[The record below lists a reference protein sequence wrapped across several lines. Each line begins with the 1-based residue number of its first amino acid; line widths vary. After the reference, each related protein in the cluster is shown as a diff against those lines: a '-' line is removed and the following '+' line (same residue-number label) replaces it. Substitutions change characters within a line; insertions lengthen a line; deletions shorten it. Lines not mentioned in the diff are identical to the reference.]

1 MILLTASQ
9 RYDYVVSWCI
19 GHRTMKETQ
28 AQGSGAGWSQVMLGL
43 IASNAQANLDA
54 VVHASWWISSPVVSL
69 KIGLII
75 SFTLL
80 PLSSGCPFVWPTGH
94 VTFITIF
101 LSVQTPST
109 SPLIATHVV
118 LLLACP
124 FLLTNI
130 LMRCDHISN
139 MAMSFIW
146 SALVDISFGTCMT
159 PWPSLRSAD
168 KGTCLPHVSECK
180 TCFIYSPTS

>member
-1 MILLTASQ
+1 MASFSASNQREFSFRGAFGMILLTASQ

-109 SPLIATHVV
+109 STHSNSCCSAVS
-118 LLLACP
+118 LS
-124 FLLTNI
+124 
-130 LMRCDHISN
+130 ISPHKHPH
-139 MAMSFIW
+139 
-146 SALVDISFGTCMT
+146 AL
-159 PWPSLRSAD
+159 
-168 KGTCLPHVSECK
+168 
-180 TCFIYSPTS
+180 